1 MTYEDAMLW
10 LVMGKNMWHRKIA
23 LLMRKFGS
31 PGRVWKASYE
41 QLVQSG
47 ILKEEDAGE
56 LCESRENFD
65 PAAEW
70 CKLEQKGIRFL
81 TDRSEEFPKKLLDIP
96 DRPYALFIKGCI
108 HSDETEKRVA
118 VIGARVCSAYGRY
131 AAGKFAGE
139 LAEYGIATVSGM
151 ARGVDSAAHQGTV
164 DAGGRTYAILGC
176 GVDICYP
183 PENKYLYDR
192 IIEQGA
198 VLSEYPPGTRP
209 NAWQFPERNRLI
221 SGMADCVVITEARQ
235 KSGSL
240 ITVKHALEQGVDVC
254 AVPGRINDVLSN
266 GCNRLIQEGA
276 FPATSTLD
284 ILFNMGINVK
294 KNEKTKIFLEKQ
306 NEVLYSV
313 LDLQPQTPD
322 EIMQKTGMNRGT
334 VYEGLLWLLMHG
346 LAEEP
351 VKNYYIRKE

>member
-31 PGRVWKASYE
+31 PGRVWEASYE

-108 HSDETEKRVA
+108 HSDGTEKRVA

-254 AVPGRINDVLSN
+254 AVPGRINDVLSG

-284 ILFNMGINVK
+284 ILFSMGIDMK
-294 KNEKTKIFLEKQ
+294 KNEKKKFFLKNKMKCCIVFSICNHRPRMKLCRKQ
-306 NEVLYSV
+306 V
-313 LDLQPQTPD
+313 
-322 EIMQKTGMNRGT
+322 
-334 VYEGLLWLLMHG
+334 
-346 LAEEP
+346 
-351 VKNYYIRKE
+351 